1 MNFPGQHVYCVGV
14 QVSIN
19 KEFDQFISEQASSK
33 QLGSVDNY
41 INELISRE
49 VRKEALGWDWLRE
62 QISPG
67 MEAAPEEF
75 KSVSAEDVIARNQQ

>member
-1 MNFPGQHVYCVGV
+1 MKRVYCVGV

-19 KEFDQFISEQASSK
+19 KEFDQFISEQAASK

-41 INELISRE
+41 INELLSRE

-62 QISPG
+62 QIGPG

-75 KSVSAEDVIARNQQ
+75 KSVSADEVIARNQQ